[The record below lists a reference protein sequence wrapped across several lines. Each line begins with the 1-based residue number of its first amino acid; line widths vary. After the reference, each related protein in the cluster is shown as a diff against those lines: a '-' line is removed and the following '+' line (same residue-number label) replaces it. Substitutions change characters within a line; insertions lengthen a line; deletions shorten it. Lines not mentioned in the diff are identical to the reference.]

1 MAEGVR
7 GGGAVSGLIQ
17 TGGETTRGSFAL
29 QKAAA
34 LDHFFNQIED
44 LHMPAKKAAP
54 RTGTAPCHLN
64 PIAKK
69 VYSETVQAMKELGTY
84 HITDNLLIEQLAVLV
99 SQSRVLQRAVDT
111 GQSVN
116 ITKDL
121 TLINTFS
128 GQISRLTNRLG
139 IAQDS
144 RPSDRPLGRPTK
156 QSGLTVDDDDAAA
169 WSNVLPIGGE

>member
-1 MAEGVR
+1 
-7 GGGAVSGLIQ
+7 
-17 TGGETTRGSFAL
+17 
-29 QKAAA
+29 
-34 LDHFFNQIED
+34 
-44 LHMPAKKAAP
+44 MPAKKAASNTE
-54 RTGTAPCHLN
+54 RAPSHLN
-64 PIAKK
+64 ATAKK
-69 VYSETVQAMKELGTY
+69 VYSETVQSMKELGTY

-111 GQSVN
+111 GPSAD

-156 QSGLTVDDDDAAA
+156 QSGLTVDEDDAAA